1 MKKITIDRSKWR
13 RGGDNQEDAGETELL
28 NELGFMCCLGFICL
42 AEGFSKTEI
51 LYAGEPSDIRVDV
64 WDETCREKAANL
76 LEFEMDD
83 EEDDGEIP
91 EVLTKEIVE
100 KAIKINDDEHYA
112 PDDLYREQRLKSLFR
127 GIYDLEFVDGEANEA
142 A

>member
-13 RGGDNQEDAGETELL
+13 RGGDTQEDAGETCLL
-28 NELGFMCCLGFICL
+28 NNEGFMCCLGFIAL
-42 AEGFSKTEI
+42 AEGFDEDEI
-51 LYAGEPSDIRVDV
+51 LCAGEPSDMKIAWNAEARRMA
-64 WDETCREKAANL
+64 ENL

-100 KAIKINDDEHYA
+100 KAIKINDDEHYP
-112 PDDLYREQRLKSLFR
+112 PDDLYREQILKGLFR
-127 GIYDLEFVDGEANEA
+127 GIYELEFVDGEANEA

>member
-13 RGGDNQEDAGETELL
+13 RGGDNQKDAGETCLL
-28 NELGFMCCLGFICL
+28 NNEGFMCCLGFISL
-42 AEGFSKTEI
+42 AEGFAEDEI
-51 LYAGEPSDIRVDV
+51 LGAGEPSDMKIAWNAEARRMA
-64 WDETCREKAANL
+64 ENL

-100 KAIKINDDEHYA
+100 KAIKINDSENIDYDH
-112 PDDLYREQRLKSLFR
+112 PHREVFLKELFD